1 MVVSGLTL
9 KEVMIVQKF
18 AKKYHLTLTDVITE
32 ETTHVI
38 IKTDAELVCERT
50 LKYFLGLAGGR
61 WIVSYS
67 WVIRSIQERKLLSVH
82 EFEVKGDVV
91 TGRNH
96 QGPKRSR
103 ESKEK
108 LFKGLKICCCEP
120 FTNMP
125 KDELERMLQLC
136 GASVVKELSSLTRDT
151 DAHPIVIVQ
160 PSAWTEENG
169 CPEIGQLCEAH
180 LVMWDWVLDSIS
192 VYQCQD
198 LDAYLVQNI
207 THDYSKPQTPMIS
220 LGSDL
225 SMPRDHFSLLGACTS
240 SSLSSL

>member
-1 MVVSGLTL
+1 KERAERDISMVVSGLTP

-18 AKKYHLTLTDVITE
+18 AEKYRLALTDVITE

-38 IKTDAELVCERT
+38 IKTDAEFVCERT
-50 LKYFLGLAGGR
+50 LKYFLGIAGGK

-67 WVIRSIQERKLLSVH
+67 WVIKSIQERKLLSVH

-91 TGRNH
+91 TGSNH
-96 QGPKRSR
+96 QGPRRSR
-103 ESKEK
+103 ESQEK
-108 LFKGLKICCCEP
+108 LFEGLQIYCCEP

-136 GASVVKELSSLTRDT
+136 GASVVKELPLLTRDT
-151 DAHPIVIVQ
+151 GAHPIVLVQ
-160 PSAWTEENG
+160 PSAWTEDND
-169 CPEIGQLCEAH
+169 CPDIGQLCKGR

-192 VYQCQD
+192 VYRCRD

-207 THDYSKPQTPMIS
+207 TCGRDGSEPQDS
-220 LGSDL
+220 ND
-225 SMPRDHFSLLGACTS
+225 
-240 SSLSSL
+240 